1 MKYGKPPLTVEQQV
15 ELLLSRGMI
24 GDRTLIAS
32 QLASVSYYRLSGYW
46 LPFRSTDDSFKPG
59 TTFENVWQRYV
70 FDRQLRL
77 LAIDAIERI
86 EVLVRTQLA
95 LHHSLN
101 HGPFAYIANPA
112 SLPNLD
118 SNRYNEFINHIENE
132 TSRSHETFVKHFQTK
147 YGDCHEHLPIWM
159 AAEIMSFGC
168 MLTFFRGSHP
178 DIRKSIAVLFDVHD
192 VVLESW
198 LLTLNTIRNFCAHH
212 SRLWNPVLGIKPK
225 IPDKA
230 EKWHKP
236 VPITNDRIFSVF
248 TICKYCL
255 DRIAPQSRW
264 SERVHTLLSKMPG
277 IPLESMGFPGNWEQS
292 PIWK

>member
-1 MKYGKPPLTVEQQV
+1 MV
-15 ELLLSRGMI
+15 
-24 GDRTLIAS
+24 
-32 QLASVSYYRLSGYW
+32 
-46 LPFRSTDDSFKPG
+46 
-59 TTFENVWQRYV
+59 
-70 FDRQLRL
+70 
-77 LAIDAIERI
+77 
-86 EVLVRTQLA
+86 VRTQLA
-95 LHHSLN
+95 LHHALN
-101 HGPFAYIANPA
+101 HGPFAYVANPA

-118 SNRYNEFINHIENE
+118 SNRYKAFIKHIKSE

-147 YGDCHEHLPIWM
+147 YGNCHKHLPIWM

-178 DIRKSIAVLFDVHD
+178 DIRKSIAKLFDVHD

-212 SRLWNPVLGIKPK
+212 SRLWNRVLGIKPK

-236 VPITNDRIFSVF
+236 VPVTNDRIFSVL

-264 SERVHTLLSKMPG
+264 SERVRTLLSKMPD
-277 IPLESMGFPGNWEQS
+277 IPLESMGFPENWEQS